1 MKPIAIHAGACGIS
15 KTTGWVIPRIKA
27 SLLNG
32 KRVLLVLPGKTISK
46 NILAYF
52 NSSTTLMINGDTEGK
67 VVDTIKKQLND
78 RGYNLIIIT
87 HDAFKKC
94 RFKRSTKR
102 SWCVWADE
110 VFDTY
115 NSVQYNPYVGKGSP
129 NNWSSLVTLG
139 SQVDGSYYEV
149 GTGRLSD
156 GWSLQVKDLKQMS
169 DPNWSTYTTLAEY
182 NKFTSGVGLAEF
194 AQKMDPEI
202 FLGWEEVNIAA
213 AAFEKTRMCKWMQ
226 NEGLKY
232 EVIHPFEKATLYG
245 NVYTTN
251 YFNTL
256 TMQRNSRE
264 VQRVYQK
271 ELRDLLGEKQTLVLR
286 NVSAIDKETKGPII
300 TTNQYET
307 IVEHNMHGLNG
318 YNHYT
323 AASFETAQNPS
334 PMFSRW
340 LKDTQNFTDEE
351 ILASGTTYLAYQ
363 FIWRTAARQNNN
375 TPIDV
380 GIMCC
385 KVMDSLFENYIDST
399 NVNIEILDN
408 VVCLKDKAKEEKKL
422 RQESEAEAKRLLKNA
437 RERERYAE
445 KTGKV
450 ITEKKA
456 PMTVAERVAKS
467 RAKKKAEAE
476 QVLVIE
482 PVVEVVSVELPE
494 ILPEMSLAEKIRL
507 CNPAGVE
514 EVTERDAALAKLRA
528 RKSEI
533 TMKPRMVPI

>member
-1 MKPIAIHAGACGIS
+1 M
-15 KTTGWVIPRIKA
+15 
-27 SLLNG
+27 
-32 KRVLLVLPGKTISK
+32 
-46 NILAYF
+46 
-52 NSSTTLMINGDTEGK
+52 
-67 VVDTIKKQLND
+67 
-78 RGYNLIIIT
+78 
-87 HDAFKKC
+87 
-94 RFKRSTKR
+94 
-102 SWCVWADE
+102 
-110 VFDTY
+110 
-115 NSVQYNPYVGKGSP
+115 
-129 NNWSSLVTLG
+129 
-139 SQVDGSYYEV
+139 
-149 GTGRLSD
+149 
-156 GWSLQVKDLKQMS
+156 
-169 DPNWSTYTTLAEY
+169 
-182 NKFTSGVGLAEF
+182 
-194 AQKMDPEI
+194 
-202 FLGWEEVNIAA
+202 
-213 AAFEKTRMCKWMQ
+213 
-226 NEGLKY
+226 
-232 EVIHPFEKATLYG
+232 
-245 NVYTTN
+245 
-251 YFNTL
+251 
-256 TMQRNSRE
+256 
-264 VQRVYQK
+264 
-271 ELRDLLGEKQTLVLR
+271 
-286 NVSAIDKETKGPII
+286 
-300 TTNQYET
+300 
-307 IVEHNMHGLNG
+307 VEHNMHGLNG

-399 NVNIEILDN
+399 NVNIEILDK

-422 RQESEAEAKRLLKNA
+422 RQESEADAKRLLKNA

-476 QVLVIE
+476 QALVIE
-482 PVVEVVSVELPE
+482 PVVEVVPVELPE

-533 TMKPRMVPI
+533 TMKPGMVPI